1 MTNLHTNSNL
11 PVLIVGAGQAGAT
24 AAAELRKFGCA
35 KPIILCGAET
45 HAPYE
50 RPPLSK
56 YVLADQERER
66 DIFIHPA
73 SFYED
78 HGIDLRL
85 GTTVVAL
92 NAKEKTAYFKDGSKT
107 EYRSCL
113 IATGGNARVLPELP
127 QSTPGVHY
135 VRTLQNARDLRS
147 ALESKTHILVIGGG
161 FLGLEIASSARTSGH
176 EVTLV
181 EAAARLLPRALPAVL
196 SDWLAERARAIG
208 INLRLGVSINAVAV
222 EADGVKLNLS
232 SGTSITAALV
242 IVAVGLLPEVELARN
257 AGLLINHENGGISV
271 GPDCSSSLAGIYA
284 AGDCA
289 SQMNPFFGREVRLE
303 SWQNANVQA
312 QCAAAAIAGAVQPK
326 NVVPW
331 FWTDQL
337 GWNVQIY
344 GEYDSNLEYVL
355 RGEIPSALEPG
366 KFMLLGGRAGVLRHA
381 IAINAGGD
389 LRQTHPLFERH
400 VSCNIAALADHTQ
413 PLRKLVAVALN
424 ARA

>member
-1 MTNLHTNSNL
+1 MTNLHSNSNL

-24 AAAELRKFGCA
+24 AAAALRKFGCET
-35 KPIILCGAET
+35 PIILCGAEP

-56 YVLADQERER
+56 CVLADPQSEQG
-66 DIFIHPA
+66 IFIHPA

-78 HGIDLRL
+78 NAIDLRL

-92 NAKEKTAYFKDGSKT
+92 DAKEKTAHFSDGSKT
-107 EYRSCL
+107 EYGSCL
-113 IATGGNARVLPELP
+113 LAMGGNARVLPQLP

-135 VRTLQNARDLRS
+135 VRTLQDARALRS
-147 ALESKTHILVIGGG
+147 ALERKTHVLVIGGG
-161 FLGLEIASSARTSGH
+161 FLGLEIASSASTAGH

-181 EAAARLLPRALPAVL
+181 ETAPRLLPRSLPAEL

-208 INLRLGVSINAVAV
+208 INLRLGVIINAVTIK
-222 EADGVKLNLS
+222 ADGVQLNLS
-232 SGTSITAALV
+232 SGTAITAALV

-257 AGLLINHENGGISV
+257 AGLHINHENGGISV

-289 SQMNPFFGREVRLE
+289 SQINPFFGREVRLE
-303 SWQNANVQA
+303 SWQNANTQA

-337 GWNVQIY
+337 GWNIQIY
-344 GEYDSNLEYVL
+344 GEYDSTLEYVL

-400 VSCNIAALADHTQ
+400 VPCDIAALADHTQ

-424 ARA
+424 ASA